1 MDNNF
6 AVVGVGRMGKSI
18 IDFLIGKDA
27 NVIAITR
34 TEEQSDRL
42 NKKWHKSILSKK
54 KYGVLSLEESE
65 NLLGQFHAYSDI
77 SKVSNAD
84 IIIETVNEDLD
95 VKRNVISQISKYLK
109 DDSIVV
115 SNSSSI
121 FPLEL
126 VEGTPANTARF
137 LGLHF
142 FFPVSIS
149 NIVEVITHDYLDKD
163 VRERIDKIIEKF
175 ALIKLEQNCGNAFLL
190 NMLSMA
196 VGGEAFR
203 GAEKFGFKETN
214 ELSKSEIFPLGV
226 FSLFDHVG
234 LSVIL
239 EATSRYSD
247 HDPLENRESYKNLLG
262 FMEIMVAES
271 SNERKFSDIKN
282 PCELSGWVNEMPPLS
297 DDQEEFKERL
307 NYLHINTCLIAVE
320 KNLIGGDVID
330 KAIISIMGSDK
341 GPLQMADEIG
351 RGKIREALDQYY
363 RESNASYYY
372 PSALLEVS
380 NG

>member
-18 IDFLIGKDA
+18 IDFLIGKDV

-34 TEEQSDRL
+34 TEEQADRL

-54 KYGVLSLEESE
+54 KYGVLGLEESE
-65 NLLGQFHAYSDI
+65 NLLAQFHAYPDM
-77 SKVSNAD
+77 SKISNAD

-95 VKRNVISQISKYLK
+95 VKRNVISQISRYLK
-109 DDSIVV
+109 DNSIVV

-126 VEGTPANTARF
+126 AEETPITVARF

-163 VRERIDKIIEKF
+163 VRKRIDKIIEAF
-175 ALIKLEQNCGNAFLL
+175 SLIKLEQNRGNAFLL
-190 NMLSMA
+190 NILSMA

-203 GAEKFGFKETN
+203 GAEKFGFKKTN

-247 HDPLENRESYKNLLG
+247 HDPLENQDSYKNLLD
-262 FMEIMVAES
+262 FMKIMVAGS
-271 SNERKFSDIKN
+271 SNERKFDDIEN
-282 PCELSGWVNEMPPLS
+282 PCEVPGWMSEMPPLS
-297 DDQEEFKERL
+297 DDHNEFKERL

-320 KNLIGGDVID
+320 KNLIDGDVID
-330 KAIISIMGSDK
+330 RAIISIMGSDK
-341 GPLQMADEIG
+341 GPIQMANEIG
-351 RGKIREALDQYY
+351 HGKIREALDRYY

>member
-18 IDFLIGKDA
+18 IDFLIGKDI

-34 TEEQSDRL
+34 TKEQADRL
-42 NKKWHKSILSKK
+42 NEKWHKGILSKK

-65 NLLGQFHAYSDI
+65 RSLEQFHAYPDVSQI
-77 SKVSNAD
+77 SNAD

-95 VKRNVISQISKYLK
+95 IKRNVLSQISKYLK
-109 DDSIVV
+109 DSSIVV

-126 VEGTPANTARF
+126 AKETPIDVARF

-149 NIVEVITHDYLDKD
+149 NIVEVITHDFLDKNI
-163 VRERIDKIIEKF
+163 RQRIDRVIEKLS
-175 ALIKLEQNCGNAFLL
+175 LIKLQQNRKNAFLL

-239 EATSRYSD
+239 EATARYAD
-247 HDPLENRESYKNLLG
+247 HDPLENRDSYKNLLG
-262 FMEIMVAES
+262 FMEIMLSGS
-271 SNERKFSDIKN
+271 SNERKFSDMEN
-282 PCELSGWVNEMPPLS
+282 PCEVPGWMNKMPPLS
-297 DDQEEFKERL
+297 DDQKEFKERL
-307 NYLHINTCLIAVE
+307 NYLHINTCLVAIE
-320 KNLIGGDVID
+320 KNLIDRDIID

-341 GPLQMADEIG
+341 GPIQMADEIG
-351 RGKIREALDQYY
+351 HGKIREALDRYH
-363 RESNASYYY
+363 RESNASYYC